1 MRLKIFA
8 SIALFT
14 LLGLVSQ
21 ARAANQGDIQKL
33 EKTGECPRCDLS
45 GANLTKLNL
54 TGVNLRNANLKS
66 ANFSES
72 NLEGADLTGA
82 NLESV

>member
-8 SIALFT
+8 SITLFT
-14 LLGLVSQ
+14 LLGLLSQ

-33 EKTGECPRCDLS
+33 EKTGECPGCDLS

-54 TGVNLRNANLKS
+54 GLHKCGMN
-66 ANFSES
+66 
-72 NLEGADLTGA
+72 
-82 NLESV
+82 